1 MLIHIYI
8 VGIMNLKKNHKKLDK
23 KRRIIRILAY
33 IVGIIALFL
42 VLVYAGARTLVYV
55 GQKGL
60 YSKANSSG
68 PKLDIDNSDENSD
81 GNGYVWQDGWVR
93 YNGDIYEYNEDILTF
108 LVMGIDKKGV
118 ATESWN
124 LTGGGQSDALFL
136 LIVNPHNKQMSIF
149 AIDRNTMTD
158 VTMVGVGDGGVDIV
172 SKAQIA
178 VQHGFGDGGAGS
190 CELTRD
196 AVSKLLFDLP
206 IHGYIS
212 VNYEA
217 IPYINDAV
225 GGVEVTIPEDAAGAK
240 WEWNAG
246 DTVTLKGQDAIRF
259 VKWRDTSIY
268 ESARLRTK
276 RQKMYLTSFVD
287 KAMEATKKDIT
298 MPITLYNKVKR
309 YTVTDISIDEM
320 SYLASELISY
330 KFSGDQIYTMNG
342 ETVTGD
348 VYEEFYPDMEALKEQ
363 MIGIFYEKVDVN
375 Q

>member
-1 MLIHIYI
+1 M
-8 VGIMNLKKNHKKLDK
+8 KRNHKKLDR
-23 KRRIIRILAY
+23 KRRIIRRLAY
-33 IVGIIALFL
+33 IVGAIVIFL
-42 VLVYAGARTLVYV
+42 VLVYASARTLVYV

-68 PKLDIDNSDENSD
+68 PKIEMDNTEDTP
-81 GNGYVWQDGWVR
+81 GNGYVWKDGWVR
-93 YNGDIYEYNEDILTF
+93 YNGEIYEYNEDILTF
-108 LVMGIDKKGV
+108 LVMGIDKKGA

-136 LIVNPHNKQMSIF
+136 LIINPHNKEMSIF
-149 AIDRNTMTD
+149 AIDRNAMTD
-158 VTMVGVGDGGVDIV
+158 ITMVGIGDGGADIV
-172 SKAQIA
+172 SQAQIA
-178 VQHGFGDGGAGS
+178 VQHGFGDGGKGS

-196 AVSKLLFDLP
+196 AVSKLMYDLP

-225 GGVEVTIPEDAAGAK
+225 GGVEVTIPEDVAGASRA
-240 WEWNAG
+240 WNAG
-246 DTVTLKGQDAIRF
+246 DTVTLKGQDAITF

-268 ESARLRTK
+268 ESARLRTR
-276 RQKMYLTSFVD
+276 RQKTYLTSFVE
-287 KAMEATKKDIT
+287 KAIAAMKKDIT
-298 MPITLYNKVKR
+298 MPVTLYNRVKG

-320 SYLASELISY
+320 SYLASELIGY
-330 KFSGDQIYTMNG
+330 HFSGDQIYTMEG

-348 VYEEFYPDMEALKEQ
+348 VYEEFYPDMDSLKEQ
-363 MIGIFYEKVDVN
+363 MIDIFYEKVDV